1 MNLPAI
7 TTETAISFSRDQ
19 IELLKRTICRGATD
33 DELQMFMAQCRRT
46 RLDPFARQIHAVKRW
61 DSREGREVM
70 SVQVAIDG
78 FRLIAERSAQYAGQ
92 LGPFWCGP
100 DAVWREVWLEDF
112 MPSAARVGVLR
123 NDFKEPL
130 WAVATFKSYAQ
141 RGKEGKLM
149 GLWAKMP
156 ELMLAK
162 CAEALALRKA
172 FPNDLSD
179 LHTDE
184 EMHQA
189 DADVPPIERRVGQDA
204 AAVEVAATVQATA
217 HVERQAA
224 AMANGEAPMHDAAA
238 KDSARRL
245 YAELKEHDLKKAQA
259 IKHAAG
265 TDYIT
270 MAKNLELALIEIAEA
285 VKLPATDGAA

>member
-7 TTETAISFSRDQ
+7 TPETALAFSREQ
-19 IELLKRTICRGATD
+19 IDLLKRTICRGATD
-33 DELQMFMAQCRRT
+33 DELQMFSAQCKRT
-46 RLDPFARQIHAVKRW
+46 RLDPFTRQIHAVRRW
-61 DSREGREVM
+61 DSSEGRNVM

-100 DAVWREVWLEDF
+100 NGVWKEVWISEEN
-112 MPSAARVGVLR
+112 PSAARVGVLR
-123 NDFKEPL
+123 HDFKEPL

-141 RGKEGKLM
+141 RGKEGKLIA
-149 GLWAKMP
+149 LWAKMP
-156 ELMLAK
+156 ELMIAK

-189 DADVPPIERRVGQDA
+189 DADVPPIERRIGQDA
-204 AAVEVAATVQATA
+204 AAVEVAAKETAAA

-224 AMANGEAPMHDAAA
+224 ALDKGEEPMHDADA
-238 KDSARRL
+238 KDRARGL
-245 YAELKEHDLKKAQA
+245 YAELKEHDLKRAQG
-259 IKHAAG
+259 IKHAHG
-265 TDYIT
+265 TNYIG
-270 MAKNLELALIEIAEA
+270 MARELELALIEIADA
-285 VKLPATDGAA
+285 VKPASVDGDA